1 MPWAKKFENNEV
13 LEKAMHAFWARG
25 YEATSI
31 QDLTS
36 CMGINRGSIYAT
48 FKDKRNLFLL
58 ALEYYETHYRR
69 AFLADL
75 KREHSPREAIT
86 TLFNDVVGSALT
98 DKKRSGCL
106 LVNTATERS
115 ALDERIAEAV
125 SRGLSETED
134 FFRQLVEQGKAAG
147 EIPGHVDAAEAA
159 SALLGLLTGLRVLA
173 RSRPERQVLEP
184 IARQA
189 EALLN

>member
-1 MPWAKKFENNEV
+1 MPWAKKFDNDEV

-58 ALEYYETHYRR
+58 ALEHYETHYRR

-75 KREHSPREAIT
+75 RREHSPRRAIT
-86 TLFNDVVGSALT
+86 ALFNDVVDKAVS

-106 LVNTATERS
+106 LVNTATEMS
-115 ALDERIAEAV
+115 AHDERIAQAV
-125 SRGLSETED
+125 ANGLSETED
-134 FFRQLVEQGKAAG
+134 FFHQLIELGKSGG
-147 EIPGHVDAAEAA
+147 EIPGHVDAADAA
-159 SALLGLLTGLRVLA
+159 RALLGLLTGLRVLA

>member
-1 MPWAKKFENNEV
+1 MPWAKKFENDEV

-48 FKDKRNLFLL
+48 FKDKRTLFLL
-58 ALEYYETHYRR
+58 ALEHYETHYRR

-75 KREHSPREAIT
+75 KRDHTPREAIT
-86 TLFNDVVGSALT
+86 TLFNEIVDTAVS

-106 LVNTATERS
+106 LVNTATEMS
-115 ALDERIAEAV
+115 AHDASIAKAV
-125 SRGLSETED
+125 ARGLSETEN
-134 FFRQLVEQGKAAG
+134 FFHQLIEQGKSG
-147 EIPGHVDAAEAA
+147 GDIPGHVDAEEAA

-173 RSRPERQVLEP
+173 RSRPERRVLEP

>member
-1 MPWAKKFENNEV
+1 MPWAKKFDNDEV
-13 LEKAMHAFWARG
+13 LERAMHAFWARG

-31 QDLTS
+31 EDLTG

-58 ALEYYETHYRR
+58 ALEHYETHYRR

-75 KREHSPREAIT
+75 RREHSPRSAIT
-86 TLFNDVVGSALT
+86 TLFYDVVDTALS

-106 LVNTATERS
+106 LVNTATEMS
-115 ALDERIAEAV
+115 AHDERIAQAV
-125 SRGLSETED
+125 AKGLSETED
-134 FFRQLVEQGKAAG
+134 FFHQLIELGKSDG
-147 EIPGHVDAAEAA
+147 EIPGHVDAGDAA
-159 SALLGLLTGLRVLA
+159 CSLLGLLTGLRVLA